1 LGKNRRIKM
10 KCDSCEK
17 PIAYNEPRMFFP
29 ETVDISAPL
38 RNCHVSCGMVEHTLE
53 DGGLLR
59 EHLDIYFETIAIIL
73 KKQYNEEWSDPPE
86 WDVAELVVAGI
97 GKVKEQ
103 LHRIW
108 QQLRE
113 SEQ

>member
-1 LGKNRRIKM
+1 M

-17 PIAYNEPRMFFP
+17 PIAYNEPRMFLP
-29 ETVDISAPL
+29 AAVDISMPL

-59 EHLDIYFETIAIIL
+59 DNLEMYFDTISIIL
-73 KKQYNEEWSDPPE
+73 KQYNEEWSDPPE
-86 WDVAELVVAGI
+86 WDVAKIVFAGI

-103 LHRIW
+103 LQRMEAKI
-108 QQLRE
+108 REEEETE
-113 SEQ
+113 SEA